1 VVLFTLASHYLNMK
15 ENHGIAVVGTV
26 PQVLPEPSL
35 PSFDMSL
42 IAAILPQS
50 FVMAIV
56 SFAITLSL
64 GRIFGLKHGYTVD
77 ANQLSKSIQFH
88 TVNELCFSSPR
99 SFSPLGASHVFS
111 SFFSCF
117 PLAASVPRSA
127 VQEGAGGKT
136 QIVSI
141 VNIIIIIF
149 MILFLGHYLEELPIL
164 LHVYFSVFLAAII
177 VTSLKSIVMQVRN
190 FKRYWNISK
199 IDGQVWIVSFCAT
212 VVFDII
218 TGLVFGIGFS
228 LLTLIYKIQRPKS
241 FLLGPVADTEFFV
254 PIKKYQMVAEI
265 PMIKIFHFGGPVHF
279 ANTEYFRGQLNKKVG
294 FTVRDVLKARKE
306 ALKSSVSNLGNVAK
320 DTPVV
325 PSHIILDFSRVSFVD
340 GTSIGLLKQLKA
352 EYDSI
357 DVRLVIAACSNSVFN
372 LLRRADAIDVFGS
385 DAFFPTVF
393 DAVRAAQQQNKLK
406 LAGTV
411 PQPLSSGE

>member
-1 VVLFTLASHYLNMK
+1 CV
-15 ENHGIAVVGTV
+15 
-26 PQVLPEPSL
+26 
-35 PSFDMSL
+35 
-42 IAAILPQS
+42 
-50 FVMAIV
+50 
-56 SFAITLSL
+56 
-64 GRIFGLKHGYTVD
+64 
-77 ANQLSKSIQFH
+77 
-88 TVNELCFSSPR
+88 
-99 SFSPLGASHVFS
+99 
-111 SFFSCF
+111 
-117 PLAASVPRSA
+117 
-127 VQEGAGGKT
+127 
-136 QIVSI
+136 
-141 VNIIIIIF
+141 
-149 MILFLGHYLEELPIL
+149 
-164 LHVYFSVFLAAII
+164 LAAII

-190 FKRYWNISK
+190 FRRYWNISK

-320 DTPVV
+320 DTPVLSSESKISFDYSAAADGSSLRSNGIVTDTLSV

-357 DVRLVIAACSNSVFN
+357 DVRLFIAACSNSVFN
-372 LLRRADAIDVFGS
+372 LLHRADAIDVFGS

-411 PQPLSSGE
+411 LQPLSSGE